1 MGDTTHHH
9 DDGSQ
14 TRKKIFQTTVILSIL
29 TAIEFVIAFMM
40 GPGTLRLSIFLIM
53 TLIKAFYI
61 VSVFMHLGDEV
72 KRLIWSILIPFAFI
86 MWLLIAM
93 SKEGDH
99 YGNLSLKDA
108 NMTRVANPAVPHGGH
123 DSHQDA
129 PKAGDAHSNGDAHAT
144 DAKDTHSAEAAKE
157 GTAELGEFT
166 KKKLVSGTEL
176 NIPANGIENKLIAFI
191 EDASKAVDKTTWF
204 SFDRLAFETGKSVLK
219 PESQEQLKN
228 IASVLTAYPKVN
240 LKIGGYTDN
249 TGDAKANLKLS
260 QERANTVKAELVKL
274 GIDAKRLE
282 SEGYGQE
289 HPVASN
295 DTEEGRAKN
304 RRIDVR
310 VTQK

>member
-14 TRKKIFQTTVILSIL
+14 TRKKIYQTTVILSLL
-29 TAIEFVIAFMM
+29 TAVEFIIAFSM

-53 TLIKAFYI
+53 TLVKAFYI

-72 KRLIWSILIPFAFI
+72 KRLAWSILIPFAFI

-123 DSHQDA
+123 DAQHDA
-129 PKAGDAHSNGDAHAT
+129 PKTGDTHAADAHSGETQAS
-144 DAKDTHSAEAAKE
+144 HSDEAAK
-157 GTAELGEFT
+157 GTNVELGEFS
-166 KKKLVSGTEL
+166 KKKLVSGVEL

-191 EDASKAVDKTTWF
+191 EDASKPVDKTTWF
-204 SFDRLAFETGKSVLK
+204 SFDRLVFETGKAVLK
-219 PESQEQLKN
+219 TESQEQLGN
-228 IASVLTAYPKVN
+228 IASILAAYPKAN

-249 TGDAKANLKLS
+249 TGDAKGNLNLS
-260 QERANTVKAELVKL
+260 QERANTVKAGLIKL
-274 GIDAKRLE
+274 GVDAKRLE
-282 SEGYGQE
+282 AEGYGQE
-289 HPVASN
+289 HPIASN
-295 DTEEGRAKN
+295 DTEGGRAKN